1 MDWQYLFS
9 GAVFGL
15 SAGLSPGP
23 LLTLVVSETL
33 KYNAAEGIKVAVSPL
48 LTDLPIIL
56 FIILVLS
63 RVSDILPLLGTIS
76 LCGGLFIAYLGYES
90 IRFTGAEVELHSVP
104 PQSLRK
110 GVAANFLNPSPY
122 LFWLSIG
129 APLLLK
135 AKENDPAGGILF
147 LVIFYLLLV
156 GSKMLIA
163 LVVGKSRSFLKSGY
177 YVLTVRGLGIVLF
190 GFAVFFFRNGLRD
203 LGVL

>member
-1 MDWQYLFS
+1 MEYQYLFS

-23 LLTLVVSETL
+23 LLTLVISETL

-56 FIILVLS
+56 LIILVLS
-63 RVSDILPLLGTIS
+63 RISDILPLLGVIS

-90 IRFTGAEVELHSVP
+90 IRFTGAEVELHAVP
-104 PQSLRK
+104 PHSLRK

-129 APLLLK
+129 APMLLK
-135 AKENDPAGGILF
+135 ALENDPAGGIMF

-156 GSKMLIA
+156 GSKIVIA
-163 LVVGKSRSFLKSGY
+163 LAVGKSRSFLKSGY

-190 GFAVFFFRNGLRD
+190 GFAVYFFRNGLRD
-203 LGVL
+203 LGI